1 MIVTTYYDHLQR
13 NRRQTIMILYVYH
26 VLLQTY
32 VAGRCL
38 KTTHPRKRQLKRFC
52 IYNVLCYFHY
62 QTRGKRYKYAYT
74 N

>member
-13 NRRQTIMILYVYH
+13 NRRQTNRATPPSGARVWGTIIMILYVYH

-38 KTTHPRKRQLKRFC
+38 SG
-52 IYNVLCYFHY
+52 N
-62 QTRGKRYKYAYT
+62 
-74 N
+74 

>member
-1 MIVTTYYDHLQR
+1 
-13 NRRQTIMILYVYH
+13 MILYVYH

-52 IYNVLCYFHY
+52 IHNVLCYILPLSDSR
-62 QTRGKRYKYAYT
+62 QKVIIIPIPIIGDGKGT
-74 N
+74 NKIR